1 MSYSKLGILNLSLG
15 KIGVSKIASTSELTG
30 ETSEAAKAANIVW
43 DYILDEVLEA
53 RPWHFAK
60 TRSRLHRI
68 DVTPAFDFDYAYIL
82 PDNFLRFI
90 YPKPDYPAIYP
101 GGSSYNAYDHV
112 IESLLVPDGLEKVT
126 NGAFTGAAT
135 SWTLGTGWTY
145 GTNSVAKAAGAVNT
159 LSQVTASMVTAP
171 VVDEIYL
178 LDLDVSS
185 LDGGSLLPS
194 IGGGVGTPIAYDG
207 DTNTSQHIQA
217 INITGALI
225 FTPSA
230 SAVVCTID
238 NVSLIKCL
246 DKMALFIDYEDT
258 DDNPLYIGYIRRII
272 DPTRWSPSFVSCL
285 GFRLG
290 AEMSLKLTEGQTKYQ
305 TMMGLYDK
313 ALIRADSVTQSMDS
327 VPNETGSDDWEGA
340 GRG

>member
-1 MSYSKLGILNLSLG
+1 MAYSKIGIMNLALG
-15 KIGVSKIASTSELTG
+15 KIGHSTAIATLT
-30 ETSEAAKAANIVW
+30 EDTEYRIACTTVW

-60 TRSRLHRI
+60 TRSRIHRV
-68 DVTPAFDFDYAYIL
+68 DVIPAFGFDYAYIL
-82 PDNFLRFI
+82 PDNFLRLI

-112 IESLLVPDGLEKVT
+112 IESLLIPDGLEKVT

-135 SWTLGTGWTY
+135 SWTLGTGWAY
-145 GTNSVAKAAGAVNT
+145 GTNNVAKVVGAVNT
-159 LSQVTASMVTAP
+159 LSQVVASMVTAP

-178 LDLDVSS
+178 LDLDISS
-185 LDGGSLLPS
+185 LAGGSLLPS

-217 INITGALI
+217 INITGALT

-238 NVSLIKCL
+238 NVSLMKCL
-246 DKMALFIDYEDT
+246 DRLALLIDYEDT
-258 DDNPLYIGYIRRII
+258 DDNPLYIGFIRRII
-272 DPTRWSPSFVSCL
+272 DPTRYSPSFVSCL
-285 GFRLG
+285 AFRLG
-290 AEMSLKLTEGQTKYQ
+290 AEVSLTLTEGQQKYN
-305 TMMGLYDK
+305 TMIGLYEK

-327 VPNETGSDDWEGA
+327 VPNEVGSEDWLTA
-340 GRG
+340 GR